1 MKAEVRWRDEVTF
14 DVTSG
19 TGHTVTVDGPP
30 DRGGRDLGPRPME
43 LVLMGTGACAAFDV
57 VDFLR
62 RGRQDV
68 VDCVCE
74 LDADRADAVPAVFTA
89 IRMHFVVTGN
99 DLSEGKVARAV
110 RLSADKYCSA
120 SIMLGVAGVEVTHT
134 HEIRRAAD
142 D

>member
-1 MKAEVRWRDEVTF
+1 MKAQVRWRDEVTF

-30 DRGGRDLGPRPME
+30 DHGGRNVGPRPME
-43 LVLMGTGACAAFDV
+43 LVLMGTGACASFDV

-74 LDADRADAVPAVFTA
+74 VEADRADEVPAVFTA
-89 IRMHFVVTGN
+89 VRMHFVVTGH
-99 DLSEGKVARAV
+99 DLSEAKVARAV
-110 RLSADKYCSA
+110 ALSADKYCSA
-120 SIMLGVAGVEVTHT
+120 SIMLGAAGVEVSHT
-134 HEIRRAAD
+134 HEVRAA
-142 D
+142 

>member
-1 MKAEVRWRDEVTF
+1 MKAQVRWRDEVTF

-30 DRGGRDLGPRPME
+30 DHGGRNLGPRPME
-43 LVLMGTGACAAFDV
+43 LVLMGTGACASFDV

-74 LDADRADAVPAVFTA
+74 VEANRADEVPAVFTA
-89 IRMHFVVTGN
+89 VRLHFVVTGH
-99 DLSEGKVARAV
+99 DLSEAKVARAV
-110 RLSADKYCSA
+110 ALSADKYCSA
-120 SIMLGVAGVEVTHT
+120 SIMLGAAGVEVSHT
-134 HEIRRAAD
+134 HEVRAA
-142 D
+142 

>member
-1 MKAEVRWRDEVTF
+1 MKAQVRWRDEVTF

-30 DRGGRDLGPRPME
+30 DHGGRNRGPRPME
-43 LVLMGTGACAAFDV
+43 LVLMGTGACASFDV

-74 LDADRADAVPAVFTA
+74 VEADRADEVPAVFTA
-89 IRMHFVVTGN
+89 VRLHFVVTGH
-99 DLSEGKVARAV
+99 DLSEAKVARAV
-110 RLSADKYCSA
+110 ALSADKYCSA
-120 SIMLGVAGVEVTHT
+120 SIMLGAAGVEVSHT
-134 HEIRRAAD
+134 HEVRAA
-142 D
+142 